1 MEGMTEDHEGILVEK
16 KWEKRRRRTRG
27 RKNRD
32 WERNKT
38 PAAELLSQ
46 EYTTWYMPNKCPPRG
61 GMVTR
66 EIDWTLSFKEIIIVT
81 KAFFFSEPSIEIY
94 NNQRTS
100 SYDGKQLVS
109 ETSLSSDC
117 EMRAD
122 AASGYQ
128 TKISTDTDSQSQS
141 SRELSGFSC
150 NPGMQKHKLFFL
162 LLLIITPL
170 CLKGRSD
177 C

>member
-1 MEGMTEDHEGILVEK
+1 MPRNHFCLFLT
-16 KWEKRRRRTRG
+16 KWEKGRRHTRG

-32 WERNKT
+32 GERNKT
-38 PAAELLSQ
+38 PATELRSQ
-46 EYTTWYMPNKCPPRG
+46 EYTTWYMPNKCPPRE

-81 KAFFFSEPSIEIY
+81 KAFFSEPSIEIY
-94 NNQRTS
+94 NNQRTN

-117 EMRAD
+117 EMKAD
-122 AASGYQ
+122 AASGFQ

-141 SRELSGFSC
+141 SRELI
-150 NPGMQKHKLFFL
+150 PGMQKHELFFL
-162 LLLIITPL
+162 LLLISTL
-170 CLKGRSD
+170 LYLKGRSD